1 MSVQPLFR
9 TPVEIPAP
17 PRQIG
22 VGDKSVFLGSC
33 FAEHVGACFTDA
45 RFRSLVNPLG
55 VQYNPL
61 SVVRLLTTPQSD
73 ARRHFISHGDFWH
86 TWLGDSSLSRPTL
99 DECRQA
105 TDAALATL
113 HGALA
118 EADHLF
124 LTLGTSRYYIY
135 SPTSETVANCHRLP
149 SQNFVETDLC
159 VDEIIHSLESALF
172 SLRRRNPRVQV
183 VFTVSP
189 FRYQK
194 YGFHES
200 QLSKSR
206 LLLAVDELQRRHADW
221 VAYFPAYEIVMD
233 ELRDYR
239 FYADDMLHPSE
250 SAVRYIWQRLCEIRK
265 APDAQAYLRRW
276 EPLRRALLHR
286 PLHPESPACRQ
297 FQADTCR
304 QLAQLKADYPALNF
318 EL

>member
-9 TPVEIPAP
+9 TPVEVSAP

-45 RFRSLVNPLG
+45 RLRSLVNPLG
-55 VQYNPL
+55 GQYNPL
-61 SVVRLLTTPQSD
+61 SIVRLLATPQSD
-73 ARRHFISHGDFWH
+73 GSRHFISHEGLWH
-86 TWLGDSSLSRPTL
+86 TWLGDSSLSRATL
-99 DECRQA
+99 DECRRV
-105 TDAALATL
+105 TDAALAAL
-113 HGALA
+113 HEALA

-124 LTLGTSRYYIY
+124 LTLGTSRYYLY
-135 SPTSETVANCHRLP
+135 APTSEAVANCHRLP
-149 SQNFVETDLC
+149 SWNFLETDLS
-159 VDEIIHSLESALF
+159 VDEIVQSLESALLA
-172 SLRRRNPRVQV
+172 LRRCNPRVQV

-206 LLLAVDELQRRHADW
+206 LLLAVDELQRRHAEW

-239 FYADDMLHPSE
+239 FYAADMLHVSE
-250 SAVRYIWQRLCEIRK
+250 QAVDYIWERLVGWCFSDEATAFMDEWRPIR
-265 APDAQAYLRRW
+265 QALTHRPFNAESEEYLRFMQQTHER
-276 EPLRRALLHR
+276 
-286 PLHPESPACRQ
+286 
-297 FQADTCR
+297 
-304 QLAQLKADYPALNF
+304 LAAFKKKYKISSY
-318 EL
+318 

>member
-1 MSVQPLFR
+1 M
-9 TPVEIPAP
+9 
-17 PRQIG
+17 
-22 VGDKSVFLGSC
+22 GDKSVFLGSC

-45 RFRSLVNPLG
+45 RLRSLVNPLG

-61 SVVRLLTTPQSD
+61 SIVRLLSTPQSD
-73 ARRHFISHGDFWH
+73 GQRHFISHDGLWH
-86 TWLGDSSLSRPTL
+86 TWLGDSSLSRTTL
-99 DECRQA
+99 DDCRQA
-105 TDAALATL
+105 TDAALAAL
-113 HGALA
+113 HEALA

-124 LTLGTSRYYIY
+124 LTLGTSRYYVY
-135 SPTSETVANCHRLP
+135 SPTSEAVANCHRIP
-149 SQNFVETDLC
+149 SRNFVETDLA
-159 VDEIIHSLESALF
+159 VDEIVQSLEPALIA
-172 SLRRRNPRVQV
+172 LRRRNPRVQV

-206 LLLAVDELQRRHADW
+206 LLLAVDELQRRHAEW
-221 VAYFPAYEIVMD
+221 IAYFPAYEIVMD

-250 SAVRYIWQRLCEIRK
+250 AAVQYIWQRLCETWM

-276 EPLRRALLHR
+276 APLRRALLHR
-286 PLHPESPACRQ
+286 PLHPDSPAFRQ
-297 FQADTCR
+297 FQADTRR
-304 QLAQLKADYPALNF
+304 QLAQLQADYPTLNF